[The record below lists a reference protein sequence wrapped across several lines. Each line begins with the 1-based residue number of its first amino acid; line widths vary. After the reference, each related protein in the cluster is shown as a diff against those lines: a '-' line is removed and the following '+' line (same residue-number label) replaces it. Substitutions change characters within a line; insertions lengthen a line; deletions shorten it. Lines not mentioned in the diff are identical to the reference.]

1 MLRNDDLFIYLF
13 FFFNNVTNECCEFP
27 VSFFYVLATNLLI
40 SKSMKFQYQEL
51 DYWRK
56 IGKVS
61 SKFKLESYRVSHCE
75 NENLKISSFSTRKN

>member
-13 FFFNNVTNECCEFP
+13 FFNNVTNECCEFL

-40 SKSMKFQYQEL
+40 SKPMKFQYQEL

-61 SKFKLESYRVSHCE
+61 LKFKLESCFA
-75 NENLKISSFSTRKN
+75 L

>member
-13 FFFNNVTNECCEFP
+13 FFQQCNKRVLR
-27 VSFFYVLATNLLI
+27 VSSFFFLCNLLI
-40 SKSMKFQYQEL
+40 SKPMKFQYQEL

-56 IGKVS
+56 IEKVS
-61 SKFKLESYRVSHCE
+61 LKFKLESYRVSHCE